1 MIGPMAEP
9 LDPRVRELLR
19 GPNFAHVAT
28 IGASGAP
35 QTTAVWVLDEGDLF
49 TIYKEVSAVALANLR
64 GSPGVA
70 VSITDFNDPYL
81 GATIRGRVAEIDET
95 EPAPNACFRARASE
109 YTGADF
115 PAADL
120 PAAQALIRFE
130 VERQSWYHFDSIEHR
145 SGPGSIPQDP

>member
-1 MIGPMAEP
+1 MIRTMAEA

-35 QTTAVWVLDEGDLF
+35 QTTAVWVLDEDDLF
-49 TIYKEVSAVALANLR
+49 TIYKELSAVALANLR
-64 GSPGVA
+64 RAPRVA
-70 VSITDFNDPYL
+70 VSITDFDDPYL

-95 EPAPNACFRARASE
+95 EPGAQRWLRARAFE

-120 PAAQALIRFE
+120 PEAGALIHFE
-130 VERQSWYHFDSIEHR
+130 VERQSWYHFDSMRHRPGPIPDEH
-145 SGPGSIPQDP
+145 